1 MGNCTGGDTEM
12 PELSPTALFINA
24 EKTFYRIPALI
35 YIDQTFLAFAE
46 KRTSPKDEDA
56 KLLVFNRGT
65 RLQDGSVKW
74 SGVRELTEAQMPD
87 HRTMS
92 PCPVYD
98 KRTEC
103 LFLFFNCVYDSV
115 SEYCQINTGK
125 NVAKLCY
132 IKSKDKGESWT
143 DFTDL
148 TERVI
153 GDEIHNWATF
163 SVGPG
168 HGLQMTDGRLIV
180 PAYVYYKD
188 RPCGK
193 LCCCVNL
200 ICWANF
206 CFCVNLCGCGDCG
219 CCASH
224 YSFAFYSDDHGANWK
239 FGKRLSV
246 TSTEC
251 EMAEVEIKGKKVL
264 YCSARGTEGYRVEAL
279 SEDRGESFQV
289 IQSNSKLVEPPKGCQ
304 GSVVSFKHDDK
315 TWLMF
320 SHTTDKKDRMNLGI
334 YLNKTPEDPSGWT
347 EPKIINPSSSAY
359 SDVVQC
365 GEKNFACLLE
375 RKTVNCEEIA
385 FVEFKLNYINP
396 NL

>member
-1 MGNCTGGDTEM
+1 MGNSKGGDTEM
-12 PELSPTALFINA
+12 PELSPTALFIN
-24 EKTFYRIPALI
+24 TFYRIPALI

-46 KRTSPKDEDA
+46 KRTSLKDEDA
-56 KLLVFNRGT
+56 ELLVLNRGT

-74 SGVRELTEAQMPD
+74 SGVRELTEAQMPG
-87 HRTMS
+87 HRTMN

-98 KRTEC
+98 ERNKR
-103 LFLFFNCVYDSV
+103 LFLFFNCLYDRI
-115 SEYCQINTGK
+115 SEQHQIRTGK
-125 NVAKLCY
+125 NAAKLCY
-132 IKSKDKGESWT
+132 ITSSDKGESWT
-143 DFTDL
+143 KLIDL

-153 GDEIHNWATF
+153 GDEILNWATF

-180 PAYVYYKD
+180 PAYAYYNYWLWVT
-188 RPCGK
+188 P
-193 LCCCVNL
+193 
-200 ICWANF
+200 
-206 CFCVNLCGCGDCG
+206 
-219 CCASH
+219 
-224 YSFAFYSDDHGANWK
+224 YSFAFYSDDGANWR
-239 FGKRLSV
+239 FGKKLSV

-264 YCSARGTEGYRVEAL
+264 YCSARGTKGYRVEAL

-289 IQSNSKLVEPPKGCQ
+289 IQSNSKLVEPPSGCQ
-304 GSVVSFKHDDK
+304 GSVVSFQHEDK

-347 EPKIINPSSSAY
+347 EPKIINPCSSAY

-365 GEKNFACLLE
+365 DQDNFACLLE
-375 RKTVNCEEIA
+375 RKTVNCEEIT
-385 FVEFKLNYINP
+385 FVEFKLSDIKP

>member
-1 MGNCTGGDTEM
+1 MGNCTGGDTEI
-12 PELSPTALFINA
+12 PELSPTALFTN
-24 EKTFYRIPALI
+24 TFYRIPALI

-46 KRTSPKDEDA
+46 KRTSLKDEDA
-56 KLLVFNRGT
+56 ELLVLNRGT
-65 RLQDGSVKW
+65 RQDGSVKW

-87 HRTMS
+87 HRTMN

-98 KRTEC
+98 ERNKR
-103 LFLFFNCVYDSV
+103 LVLFFNCVYDHI
-115 SEYCQINTGK
+115 SEQEQIKKRK
-125 NVAKLCY
+125 NAAKLCY
-132 IKSKDKGESWT
+132 ITSCDKGESWT
-143 DFTDL
+143 KLIDL

-153 GDEIHNWATF
+153 GDEILNWATF

-188 RPCGK
+188 SSVTP
-193 LCCCVNL
+193 
-200 ICWANF
+200 
-206 CFCVNLCGCGDCG
+206 
-219 CCASH
+219 
-224 YSFAFYSDDHGANWK
+224 YSFAFYSDDGANWR

-251 EMAEVEIKGKKVL
+251 EMAEVEIEGKKVL
-264 YCSARGTEGYRVEAL
+264 YCSARGTKGYRVEAL

-289 IQSNSKLVEPPKGCQ
+289 IPGDRKLVEPPYGCQ
-304 GSVVSFKHDDK
+304 GSVVSFQHEDK
-315 TWLMF
+315 KWLMF
-320 SHTTDKKDRMNLGI
+320 SHTTDKKQRKNLGI
-334 YLNKTPEDPSGWT
+334 YLNKTPENPSGWT
-347 EPKIINPSSSAY
+347 KPKIINPCSSAY

-385 FVEFKLNYINP
+385 FVEFKLSDIKP